1 MDDVKKAKR
10 GEGLGLKAIE
20 VRKLCSGYGSR
31 RILSDISFSIKRGE
45 RVALIGPN
53 GAGKS
58 TLLKTIA
65 GMIPDH
71 SGEISVSGRDVRS
84 LTDNERAKLISL
96 MLSKVPSGEWM
107 TVREIVENGRYPYTG
122 RFGILSDKD
131 RDAVEYSLKTADV
144 KDIAEKFFKTLS
156 DGQKQRV
163 MFARAVCQEPEL
175 MLLDEPTSF
184 LDIKYKTEFM
194 GLIEGLAKT
203 RGTAMLM
210 SLHELYL
217 AEYADRI
224 LCIKDGRLFTEG
236 SPEDI
241 LKKDIIMKLYDLN
254 KGEQTDRFLKGVLR
268 GRGAA
273 GEI

>member
-20 VRKLCSGYGSR
+20 VRKLCSGYGQR

-65 GMIPDH
+65 GMIPDYT
-71 SGEISVSGRDVRS
+71 GEISVSGKDVRS
-84 LTDNERAKLISL
+84 LTDTERAKLISL

-122 RFGILSDKD
+122 KFGILSDKD

-203 RGTAMLM
+203 KGTAMLM

-241 LKKDIIMKLYDLN
+241 LKKDIIMKLYDL
-254 KGEQTDRFLKGVLR
+254 KEGEQTDRFLKGVLR

-273 GEI
+273 EEI